1 MSSPVANN
9 VQCRLSEQD
18 GETLI
23 KFCHA
28 GFGLIQEDH
37 KKGVVTG
44 WAHILGQARQR
55 AERA

>member
-9 VQCRLSEQD
+9 VQCQLNEQD

-28 GFGLIQEDH
+28 GFGLIQEDQQQ
-37 KKGVVTG
+37 GVVQG
-44 WAHILGQARQR
+44 GGRMHEKVRQR

>member
-1 MSSPVANN
+1 

-44 WAHILGQARQR
+44 YGKTREGVPYSAFF
-55 AERA
+55 